1 MKIVVIGETCVDKF
15 IYCEIN
21 RLSPEAPV
29 PILTPLYTE
38 NNAGMSGNTVANIK
52 ALSPESQIIHFS
64 NLKQITKT
72 RYVEKKTNHMFLRVD
87 EGDSNIEKF
96 EWSDSYK
103 PFLKEADI
111 VVVSDYD
118 KGYLDNEDLEKIA
131 YYSKISVLDSKRK
144 LTNNLTKHFS
154 FIKLNE
160 GEWQNNTELDDNNI
174 IITLGAKG
182 SMYRGELFP
191 SPNPQETIDVS
202 GAGDTFTAAFSLSY
216 ATTPSVSNA
225 IQIANKQSSIVVGKR
240 GVKTPT

>member
-1 MKIVVIGETCVDKF
+1 M
-15 IYCEIN
+15 
-21 RLSPEAPV
+21 A
-29 PILTPLYTE
+29 
-38 NNAGMSGNTVANIK
+38 GNTLANIK
-52 ALSPESQIIHFS
+52 ALAPEYYTMFLGQ
-64 NLKQITKT
+64 NEYITKT
-72 RYVEKKTNHMFLRVD
+72 RYVEKKSNHMFFRLD
-87 EGDSNIEKF
+87 EGEKQITPFKWNIDTDTFINK
-96 EWSDSYK
+96 
-103 PFLKEADI
+103 ADI
-111 VVVSDYD
+111 VIVSDYD